1 MAAEEGAACT
11 EAQLLETH
19 LGVKQW
25 EGVEGDGAS
34 SGPCLCD
41 HLADHCPHSLSSW
54 KGKGA
59 GACGLR
65 WGWSLGLLVQWGLAT
80 WCFCPPM
87 SPREMPPG
95 CGRGGG
101 GTVFPELRS
110 NQSCWQGTAGTVGR
124 GRLAAPLRAHP
135 PATSGEGPP
144 R

>member
-1 MAAEEGAACT
+1 MEQAVAPACVT
-11 EAQLLETH
+11 ILLTTAPTPSVH
-19 LGVKQW
+19 G
-25 EGVEGDGAS
+25 
-34 SGPCLCD
+34 
-41 HLADHCPHSLSSW
+41 
-54 KGKGA
+54 KGKELVPVDSG
-59 GACGLR
+59 G
-65 WGWSLGLLVQWGLAT
+65 GWSLGLLVQWGLAT